1 MSFYSTA
8 AEIAAGDTIIVYSSR
23 TQLNPLVVTPG
34 TQLQS
39 RYGHFKH
46 DDMVG
51 VPYGS
56 KVSSSLPLCSA
67 TDSSQ
72 PPIFARLPSPVRF
85 FQR

>member
-1 MSFYSTA
+1 MAFYSTA
-8 AEIAAGDTIIVYSSR
+8 AEIQAGDTIIVYSSR

-56 KVSSSLPLCSA
+56 KVSSPCALY
-67 TDSSQ
+67 
-72 PPIFARLPSPVRF
+72 
-85 FQR
+85 